1 MKKTQ
6 DTMISEETAR
16 ATQKLAALCAKAEH
30 STGEMEQKLR
40 QWGIPAE
47 DRQTVIDY
55 LVTNHYVDDTR
66 YTEAFVEDK
75 IRFNQ
80 WGRRKIEQALYAKG
94 VPAAI
99 YAPVLDRVSDSAYLD
114 QLRPL
119 LKAKWPTIHAN
130 SDYERSMKLIKFAMG
145 RGYSL
150 DLIRQCIDSVSEED
164 LDDHGEL
171 D

>member
-1 MKKTQ
+1 
-6 DTMISEETAR
+6 MINEETAR
-16 ATQKLAALCAKAEH
+16 ATAKLAALCAKAEH
-30 STGEMEQKLR
+30 CTGEMDKKLR
-40 QWGIPAE
+40 QWGISAE

-55 LVTNHYVDDTR
+55 LVTNHYVDDSR

-80 WGRRKIEQALYAKG
+80 WGRRKSEQALYAKG
-94 VPAAI
+94 VSADV
-99 YAPVLDRVSDSAYLD
+99 YTPVLDRVPDSAYLE
-114 QLRPL
+114 QLKPL
-119 LKAKWPTIHAN
+119 LRAKWPTIKAD
-130 SDYERSMKLIKFAMG
+130 SDYERSMKLIKFGMG

-164 LDDHGEL
+164 LDGDGEL

>member
-1 MKKTQ
+1 MNHLEH
-6 DTMISEETAR
+6 I
-16 ATQKLAALCAKAEH
+16 AAHLGELDAMLL
-30 STGEMEQKLR
+30 TGESNCYYATGFMGE
-40 QWGIPAE
+40 GVA
-47 DRQTVIDY
+47 
-55 LVTNHYVDDTR
+55 LVTRKGSWYFTDSR

-94 VPAAI
+94 VSADV
-99 YAPVLDRVSDSAYLD
+99 YTPVLDRVPDSAYLE
-114 QLRPL
+114 QLKPL
-119 LKAKWPTIHAN
+119 LRAKWPTIKAD
-130 SDYERSMKLIKFAMG
+130 SDYERSMKLIKFGMG

-164 LDDHGEL
+164 LDSDDEL